1 MRVNGFC
8 SPKGRAPRKEARA
21 ETGAIALP
29 CAPRGWTVPV
39 RGPWGA
45 ERTGSVSAPGL
56 RPLGERRLPRT
67 WPLSTWRRFQ
77 GSPVPQEGRPPPPSL
92 PDPSSLPFHGTRT
105 SPEPVAPGA
114 GFLAV
119 GERRR
124 GGLSENPALEA
135 SSSQARPRKAL
146 TLSLTRRA
154 PVRGGA
160 RPGGFGGCHTVVRNL
175 KGTAALPY
183 QTNSWHTEQ
192 KVGWGKKV
200 AVNSWHLT
208 WCTLA
213 CLMAP
218 RRWCRAKRPSVSNS
232 LASFASAE
240 EQRGRG

>member
-1 MRVNGFC
+1 MRLRGSAAEDELPSASTREEVWAAGWQQRGGGPPKVSLTSDSPGRLGLRVNGFC

-39 RGPWGA
+39 RGPWGPSA
-45 ERTGSVSAPGL
+45 LGASQLLSSVRWGSAACHGPGRCPRGGGSKVALCRRKGVPLL
-56 RPLGERRLPRT
+56 RP
-67 WPLSTWRRFQ
+67 
-77 GSPVPQEGRPPPPSL
+77 SPN
-92 PDPSSLPFHGTRT
+92 PSSLPFHGTRT

-146 TLSLTRRA
+146 TPSLTRRA

-160 RPGGFGGCHTVVRNL
+160 RPGGFGGCHTVR
-175 KGTAALPY
+175 KP
-183 QTNSWHTEQ
+183 
-192 KVGWGKKV
+192 
-200 AVNSWHLT
+200 
-208 WCTLA
+208 
-213 CLMAP
+213 
-218 RRWCRAKRPSVSNS
+218 
-232 LASFASAE
+232 
-240 EQRGRG
+240 

>member
-1 MRVNGFC
+1 MGSAAQRAGHPARRQEQRREPLLCRVRPGAGP
-8 SPKGRAPRKEARA
+8 SLSEGRGVPSAL
-21 ETGAIALP
+21 GASQLLSSVRWGSAACHGP
-29 CAPRGWTVPV
+29 GRCPRGGGSKVALCRRKGVPL
-39 RGPWGA
+39 
-45 ERTGSVSAPGL
+45 L
-56 RPLGERRLPRT
+56 RP
-67 WPLSTWRRFQ
+67 
-77 GSPVPQEGRPPPPSL
+77 SPN
-92 PDPSSLPFHGTRT
+92 PSSLPFHGTRT

-146 TLSLTRRA
+146 TPSLTRRA

-240 EQRGRG
+240 EQRGRS

>member
-1 MRVNGFC
+1 MRLRGSAAEDELPSASTREEVWAAGWQQRGGGPPKVSLTSDSPGRLGLRVNGFC

-45 ERTGSVSAPGL
+45 ERTGSVSAPEL

-146 TLSLTRRA
+146 TPSLTRRA

-160 RPGGFGGCHTVVRNL
+160 RPGGFGGCHTVVR
-175 KGTAALPY
+175 KP
-183 QTNSWHTEQ
+183 
-192 KVGWGKKV
+192 
-200 AVNSWHLT
+200 
-208 WCTLA
+208 
-213 CLMAP
+213 
-218 RRWCRAKRPSVSNS
+218 
-232 LASFASAE
+232 
-240 EQRGRG
+240 